1 MELSLILGLFILTAI
16 VAEILKNRRGKKA
29 GLGHALGK
37 ATKFIPHA
45 LTLLVMVAHASEFT
59 RVVSHLETSHIAI
72 SALLFGVWVMGVKNA
87 EEV

>member
-1 MELSLILGLFILTAI
+1 MELTLILGLFILTAI
-16 VAEILKNRRGKKA
+16 VAEILKTRRSKKT
-29 GLGHALGK
+29 GFRHVLGK
-37 ATKFIPHA
+37 VTKFIPHA

-72 SALLFGVWVMGVKNA
+72 SALLFGIWVAGVKNA